1 MHEQL
6 KLLPEIM
13 RCFLVETKEDLDRSE
28 MRNAANKALST
39 MVACGNEETVTAVVN
54 GVATMVQSDNPG
66 FQQAS
71 APLLSAICEYPN
83 K

>member
-1 MHEQL
+1 MENQ
-6 KLLPEIM
+6 
-13 RCFLVETKEDLDRSE
+13 EDLDRAE

-39 MVACGNEETVTAVVN
+39 MVACGNEETISTVIN
-54 GVATMVQSDNPG
+54 GVAKLVLSDNPG

-71 APLLSAICEYPN
+71 APLLSTICEYPN